1 MNTNLGGKFFILL
14 AAFGA
19 AVTLGATVTHAGFE
33 WVPPTQPAAAPEVTP
48 AAPNVTVA
56 PGIPPAPSSD
66 VVLPLPGEE
75 TTPAPVAAAPLAPPP
90 PAAAPAPVAAAPA
103 AVMPIPVTPQL
114 RPSDAA
120 TVSNDVPVNTLLD
133 APSGYQAQPLLPPEE
148 NTAMKVREVSPP
160 PAAPNNAPLSITD
173 SRPALPEPVAT
184 QQIAPPP
191 AFERPAFEPMDMSPP
206 PVAAAAQQ
214 PRVFMPQDAPQTALD
229 NTPNSQKLVINPR
242 PYGNAVPAPAPS
254 FDSVVATATQTPS
267 DKAVL
272 EGFGSDMPLALALQ
286 QIVPADYATSF
297 ESGVNVGQI
306 VSWDGGKPWDQVV
319 NEMLAPLQ
327 LQAVIV
333 NKTVHVR
340 SPGGWRQGD
349 ASPAAADKNNLR
361 RANIKDPGE
370 QSEQQDANALSDIA
384 TASGGPEKIS
394 PAEDRAASK
403 AEPAAPAESEALP
416 TPEQLN
422 AETPDAAPA
431 TTPEAQQDVQQN
443 VQKPA
448 LSLLAAATE
457 SEKTPANPWEAKAGE
472 SLRDILTRWSEQ
484 AGVEL
489 VWMASYDYKIK
500 QDVALKD
507 DFTGAVESVIAT
519 GLDAEASGTPELQIM
534 QKPGAQAPGGILIRD
549 KRA

>member
-1 MNTNLGGKFFILL
+1 MNTNLGGKSFILL

-19 AVTLGATVTHAGFE
+19 AITLGATVTHAGFE

-56 PGIPPAPSSD
+56 PGIPPATASD
-66 VVLPLPGEE
+66 AVLPLPGEE
-75 TTPAPVAAAPLAPPP
+75 STPTPVAAAPLAPPP
-90 PAAAPAPVAAAPA
+90 PVAPAPVAAAPA
-103 AVMPIPVTPQL
+103 PVMPIPTTPQL
-114 RPSDAA
+114 KASDAA
-120 TVSNDVPVNTLLD
+120 AANDVPVNTLLD

-148 NTAMKVREVSPP
+148 NTAMKVREVTPP
-160 PAAPNNAPLSITD
+160 PAAPENAPLSITD
-173 SRPALPEPVAT
+173 SRPVLPEPVT
-184 QQIAPPP
+184 SQQMAPPP
-191 AFERPAFEPMDMSPP
+191 AFERPAYEPMDMSPP
-206 PVAAAAQQ
+206 PVVAAQQ
-214 PRVFMPQDAPQTALD
+214 PRVFMPEDAPQTALD

-242 PYGNAVPAPAPS
+242 PYGDASPAAMSAPAPS
-254 FDSVVATATQTPS
+254 FDSVVASATQTPS
-267 DKAVL
+267 DKPVL

-286 QIVPADYATSF
+286 QIVPADYVTSF
-297 ESGVNVGQI
+297 ESGVNVGQT

-319 NEMLAPLQ
+319 NDMLAPLQ

-349 ASPAAADKNNLR
+349 ASPAQDKNNLR

-370 QSEQQDANALSDIA
+370 QSEQQDTKALADIA
-384 TASGGPEKIS
+384 TASGGPEKIT

-403 AEPAAPAESEALP
+403 AEPATPAETETLP

-422 AETPDAAPA
+422 AETPDEAPA
-431 TTPEAQQDVQQN
+431 AQQDVQNQN
-443 VQKPA
+443 TAEKPA
-448 LSLLAAATE
+448 LPLLAAAPE
-457 SEKTPANPWEAKAGE
+457 ADKTSANPWEAKAGE

-507 DFTGAVESVIAT
+507 DFTNAVESVIAT
-519 GLDAEASGTPELQIM
+519 GLDAEASATPELQIM

>member
-1 MNTNLGGKFFILL
+1 MRMNTNLGGKFFILL

-19 AVTLGATVTHAGFE
+19 AVTLGATVTQAGFE
-33 WVPPTQPAAAPEVTP
+33 WVPPSQPAAAPEVTP
-48 AAPNVTVA
+48 AAPNVIVA

-66 VVLPLPGEE
+66 VVLPIPGEE

-90 PAAAPAPVAAAPA
+90 PAAAPAPVAAAP
-103 AVMPIPVTPQL
+103 VMPIPVTPQL
-114 RPSDAA
+114 RSSDATA
-120 TVSNDVPVNTLLD
+120 ANDVPVNTLLD

-160 PAAPNNAPLSITD
+160 PAAPDDAPLSITD
-173 SRPALPEPVAT
+173 SRPVLPEPVTT
-184 QQIAPPP
+184 QQMAAPPP
-191 AFERPAFEPMDMSPP
+191 SFERPAYEPMDMSPP

-214 PRVFMPQDAPQTALD
+214 PRVFMPEDAPQTALD

-242 PYGNAVPAPAPS
+242 PYGDAVPAPAPS
-254 FDSVVATATQTPS
+254 FDSVVASATQTPS

-349 ASPAAADKNNLR
+349 ASPAADKNNLR

-384 TASGGPEKIS
+384 TASAALKKFHPLKI
-394 PAEDRAASK
+394 ALLK
-403 AEPAAPAESEALP
+403 AEPAAPAETEALP

-443 VQKPA
+443 AQKPA
-448 LSLLAAATE
+448 LPLLAAAPAPE

-472 SLRDILTRWSEQ
+472 SLRDILTRWSEK

-489 VWMASYDYKIK
+489 VWMASYDYKIR

>member
-1 MNTNLGGKFFILL
+1 MRMNTNLGGKFFILL

-33 WVPPTQPAAAPEVTP
+33 WVPPSQPAAAPEVTP

-66 VVLPLPGEE
+66 VVLPIPGEE
-75 TTPAPVAAAPLAPPP
+75 ITST
-90 PAAAPAPVAAAPA
+90 PVAAAPA

-120 TVSNDVPVNTLLD
+120 TASNDVPVNTLLD

-148 NTAMKVREVSPP
+148 NTAMKVREVTPP
-160 PAAPNNAPLSITD
+160 PAAPDSAPLSITD
-173 SRPALPEPVAT
+173 SRTAMPEPVAT

-191 AFERPAFEPMDMSPP
+191 
-206 PVAAAAQQ
+206 VATAQQ
-214 PRVFMPQDAPQTALD
+214 QRVFMPEDAPQTALD

-242 PYGNAVPAPAPS
+242 PYGDAVPAPAPS
-254 FDSVVATATQTPS
+254 LDSVVASATQMPS
-267 DKAVL
+267 DKPVL

-297 ESGVNVGQI
+297 ESGINVGQI

-349 ASPAAADKNNLR
+349 ASPVAADKNNLR
-361 RANIKDPGE
+361 RVNIKDPGE
-370 QSEQQDANALSDIA
+370 QSEQKDANALADIA

-403 AEPAAPAESEALP
+403 AEPAAPTETEALP

-422 AETPDAAPA
+422 AETPDAAP
-431 TTPEAQQDVQQN
+431 EAQQDVQQN
-443 VQKPA
+443 AQKPA
-448 LSLLAAATE
+448 LPLLAAATE
-457 SEKTPANPWEAKAGE
+457 NEKAPANPWEAKAGE

-484 AGVEL
+484 AGIEL

-500 QDVALKD
+500 EDVALKD

>member
-1 MNTNLGGKFFILL
+1 MRINTNLGGKSFILL

-19 AVTLGATVTHAGFE
+19 AITLGATVTHAGFE

-56 PGIPPAPSSD
+56 PGIPPAGPSD
-66 VVLPLPGEE
+66 AVLPLPGAE
-75 TTPAPVAAAPLAPPP
+75 T
-90 PAAAPAPVAAAPA
+90 APAPVS
-103 AVMPIPVTPQL
+103 PIPVTPQL
-114 RPSDAA
+114 RPFDATA
-120 TVSNDVPVNTLLD
+120 ANNDVPVNTLLD

-160 PAAPNNAPLSITD
+160 PAAGNAPLSITD
-173 SRPALPEPVAT
+173 SRPVLPEPVTT

-191 AFERPAFEPMDMSPP
+191 AFERPAYEPAEMAP
-206 PVAAAAQQ
+206 PVVAQQ
-214 PRVFMPQDAPQTALD
+214 PRVFMPEDAPQAALD

-242 PYGNAVPAPAPS
+242 PYGDAVPAPALG
-254 FDSVVATATQTPS
+254 FDSVVASAAAQQPS
-267 DKAVL
+267 DKPVL

-286 QIVPADYATSF
+286 QIVPSDYATSF
-297 ESGVNVGQI
+297 ESGVNVGQT
-306 VSWDGGKPWDQVV
+306 VSWDGGKPWDQVI
-319 NEMLAPLQ
+319 NDMLAPLQ

-349 ASPAAADKNNLR
+349 AALVETKPAAARDGLR
-361 RANIKDPGE
+361 RANINDPGE
-370 QSEQQDANALSDIA
+370 SLQQQAANELSDIA

-394 PAEDRAASK
+394 PAKDHAASK
-403 AEPAAPAESEALP
+403 AEPAETETLP

-422 AETPDAAPA
+422 TKTPDQA
-431 TTPEAQQDVQQN
+431 PEAQQDVQN
-443 VQKPA
+443 TAEKPA
-448 LSLLAAATE
+448 LPLLAEAPAAG
-457 SEKTPANPWEAKAGE
+457 KTPSEPWEAKAGE
-472 SLRDILTRWSEQ
+472 SLRDILTRWSEK
-484 AGVEL
+484 AGIEL

-500 QDVALKD
+500 EDVALKD

-519 GLDAEASGTPELQIM
+519 GLEAEPSATPELQVM
-534 QKPGAQAPGGILIRD
+534 QKPGAHEPGGILIRD

>member
-33 WVPPTQPAAAPEVTP
+33 WVPPSQPAAAPEVTP

-66 VVLPLPGEE
+66 VVLPPPGEE
-75 TTPAPVAAAPLAPPP
+75 TTPAPVAATPLVPPP
-90 PAAAPAPVAAAPA
+90 PVAAAPA

-120 TVSNDVPVNTLLD
+120 TASSDVPVNTLLD

-148 NTAMKVREVSPP
+148 NTAIKVREVTPP
-160 PAAPNNAPLSITD
+160 PAAPDSTPLSITD
-173 SRPALPEPVAT
+173 SRPTLPEPVTT
-184 QQIAPPP
+184 QQIA
-191 AFERPAFEPMDMSPP
+191 P

-214 PRVFMPQDAPQTALD
+214 PRVFMPEDAPQTAFD

-242 PYGNAVPAPAPS
+242 PYGDAVPAPSPS
-254 FDSVVATATQTPS
+254 FDSVVVSATQTPS
-267 DKAVL
+267 DKPVL

-327 LQAVIV
+327 LQAVII

-361 RANIKDPGE
+361 RVNIKDPGE

-403 AEPAAPAESEALP
+403 AEPAAPAETEALP

-443 VQKPA
+443 AQKPA
-448 LSLLAAATE
+448 LPLLAAATE
-457 SEKTPANPWEAKAGE
+457 NEKTPANPWEAKAGE

-519 GLDAEASGTPELQIM
+519 GLDAEASATPELQIM
-534 QKPGAQAPGGILIRD
+534 QKPGAQVPGGILIRD

>member
-33 WVPPTQPAAAPEVTP
+33 WVPPSQPAAAPEVTP

-56 PGIPPAPSSD
+56 PDIPPAPSSD
-66 VVLPLPGEE
+66 VVLPIPGEE
-75 TTPAPVAAAPLAPPP
+75 ITSTPVAD
-90 PAAAPAPVAAAPA
+90 APAT
-103 AVMPIPVTPQL
+103 VMPIPVTPQL

-120 TVSNDVPVNTLLD
+120 TASNDVPVNTLLD

-148 NTAMKVREVSPP
+148 NTAMKVREVTPP
-160 PAAPNNAPLSITD
+160 PAAPDSAPLSITD
-173 SRPALPEPVAT
+173 SRTAMPEPVAT
-184 QQIAPPP
+184 QQIAPP
-191 AFERPAFEPMDMSPP
+191 AFERPAYEPMDMSPP
-206 PVAAAAQQ
+206 PVATAQQ
-214 PRVFMPQDAPQTALD
+214 QRVFMPEDAPQTALD

-242 PYGNAVPAPAPS
+242 PYGDAVPAPAPS
-254 FDSVVATATQTPS
+254 LDSVVASATQMPS
-267 DKAVL
+267 DKPVL

-297 ESGVNVGQI
+297 ESGINVGQI

-319 NEMLAPLQ
+319 NDMLVPLQ

-370 QSEQQDANALSDIA
+370 QSEQQGANALADIA

-403 AEPAAPAESEALP
+403 AEPAASAETEALP

-422 AETPDAAPA
+422 AETPDAAP
-431 TTPEAQQDVQQN
+431 EAQQDVQLN
-443 VQKPA
+443 TEKPA
-448 LSLLAAATE
+448 LPLLAAATE
-457 SEKTPANPWEAKAGE
+457 TEKTPANPWEAKAGE

-489 VWMASYDYKIK
+489 IWMASYDYKIK
-500 QDVALKD
+500 EDVALKN